1 MEKQK
6 RHIAV
11 RILRFILWTAGIWVV
26 LMLAVQMLLSTSTV
40 NRLID
45 RYAPEY
51 IDGKLEFSKVKVNMF
66 RHFPNVGISIED
78 GALTYPAD
86 RFEDLRKQSPQGR
99 LLYSGCGEE
108 ADTLASFRRFS
119 AGINVAALLSG
130 KVSISHIVMVR
141 PRIFAHSYDST
152 NANWNMFRLPEDE
165 DTTSTSLPPIS
176 IGRIRLSD
184 HPHIVYTD
192 SEDTLFAM
200 IDVKQIGFDGRLDT
214 KRASRNRIGLTFDS
228 LIVAGRMASDTL
240 GLKVDMLHMHE
251 HHDHMDIHTEANALL
266 ATNTFGRI
274 NIPISIK
281 GTAGITEKDPFSL
294 ALHGFKADIA
304 AMPIEFDLDIS
315 KEESGIMLDGRFGM
329 KDCRIEDLIDG
340 FIYKIIPET
349 ADIRTD
355 AAVSLSGSCMGNIG
369 NGRLPSF
376 EIALSVP
383 KSDINHKDV
392 KHSLSIAL
400 EAGAETDNEGRVNV
414 RVDDLDLST
423 YGLSLDAC
431 MTLKDVLG
439 ADPLVEVDGRLRAS
453 ADSLASFLPEDH
465 IIHAE
470 GSLSA
475 ELKGGIRL
483 SQMDIYNFGQAEM
496 TGSIISDRIIL
507 DSPADTISISLK
519 DFAID
524 LAPESKTSK
533 AGAGTFRLLGINGT
547 IAKAD
552 IALKE
557 ALEFNGTEISFA
569 AKNSVDAMAE
579 NEKKVHPLGGH
590 LNAQELAL
598 KDGDGMSVTLD
609 NTRTSFQMV
618 PKKDNP
624 EIPVLSLR
632 SSNKRIYLRDNTN
645 RAILTDAEL
654 EGTAAMNSIERRLKR
669 KVYMD
674 SLSAAHPDI
683 PRDSLMTRLRSQRKV
698 REIPEWMT
706 EESFKASDIN
716 FSLDGALAE
725 NFRKWDV
732 SGGMKVRTG
741 ILMTPYLPLR
751 NILKGTDIDFNNNE
765 FKVNEFKIVSGD
777 SEISA
782 KGTLSGLRRALLG
795 RGTYN
800 LDMDIS
806 SGKMNA
812 DELLAAFNAGMSF
825 DPDSEAGSMAGASDS
840 EFLKMVVADS
850 LEADKSNSLIIV
862 PADINADIRL
872 NASDISFSDL
882 HIDSLK
888 ADILMKERCMQ
899 IINSTAGTN
908 MGKAEFEGFYSTRTK
923 KDIRTG
929 FNFSLTD
936 VTSEKVIAMMP
947 AIDTI
952 MPLLKSFSGLIDCQM
967 AATASLDTCMNIL
980 TPSINGVIRI
990 GGENLTMKDNEVFS
1004 SLAKKLKFKN
1014 RKEGRIDKMTVEG
1027 VIKDNTLE
1035 VFPFILD
1042 LDRYTLALSGL
1053 HNMDMSYKYHVS
1065 IIRSPI
1071 VFKVGVDI
1079 YGPDFDN
1086 MKYKIGKPKYRTTDV
1101 PVFTA
1106 VIDQTRINLAES
1118 IREIFE
1124 KGVEIAVKENESQDA
1139 IKAHKENIGYVNAAE
1154 QDMEELTAEEQR
1166 QFEEESMKE
1175 ETGMPVDSLSISRT
1189 LNEMIIKRNIENEQS
1204 GIH

>member
-1 MEKQK
+1 MEKK
-6 RHIAV
+6 ERNIAV
-11 RILRFILWTAGIWVV
+11 RILKFILWAVGTWAV
-26 LMLAVQMLLSTSTV
+26 LLFAVQMLLSTSAV

-51 IDGKLEFSKVKVNMF
+51 IDGKLEFSKVRVDMF
-66 RHFPNVGISIED
+66 RHFPNIGISIED
-78 GALTYPAD
+78 GSLTYPSD
-86 RFEDLRKQSPQGR
+86 RFESLRRESPQGR

-108 ADTLASFRRFS
+108 ADTLASFRHFS
-119 AGINVAALLSG
+119 AGINVAALLKG
-130 KVSISHIVMVR
+130 KIGISHIVMVR
-141 PRIFAHSYDST
+141 PRIFAHSFDST
-152 NANWNMFRLPEDE
+152 NVNWDIFRLPEDD
-165 DTTSTSLPPIS
+165 DTTSAALPPIS

-200 IDVKQIGFDGRLDT
+200 IDVKNIGFDGRLDNR
-214 KRASRNRIGLTFDS
+214 KVSRNRIGLTFDS
-228 LIVAGRMASDTL
+228 LLVAGRLASDTL
-240 GLKVDMLHMHE
+240 GLRVDKLHMHE

-315 KEESGIMLDGRFGM
+315 KEESGIMLDGHFGM

-340 FIYKIIPET
+340 FICKIIPET

-355 AAVSLSGSCMGNIG
+355 AAVSLSGSCVGNIG

-376 EIALSVP
+376 EITLSVP

-400 EAGAETDNEGRVNV
+400 QAGAETDNEGRVNV
-414 RVDDLDLST
+414 RVDDIDLST
-423 YGLSLDAC
+423 YGLRLDAC
-431 MTLKDVLG
+431 MKLEDVLG
-439 ADPLVEVDGRLRAS
+439 ADPLVELDGRLRAS
-453 ADSLASFLPEDH
+453 ADSLASFLPEEYE
-465 IIHAE
+465 IHAS
-470 GSLSA
+470 GGLSA
-475 ELKGGIRL
+475 ELKGGIKL
-483 SQMDIYNFGQAEM
+483 SQMDIYNFGQADM
-496 TGSIISDRIIL
+496 TGSLRSEGLIL
-507 DSPADTISISLK
+507 DSPADTISINLK
-519 DFAID
+519 DLAID

-533 AGAGTFRLLGINGT
+533 AGAGTFRLLGINGS
-547 IAKAD
+547 IGKAG
-552 IALKE
+552 ISLKE

-569 AKNSVDAMAE
+569 AKNSVEALSQDK
-579 NEKKVHPLGGH
+579 KKVHPLGGH
-590 LNAQELAL
+590 LDARELAVN
-598 KDGDGMSVTLD
+598 DGEGMSVTLD

-645 RAILTDAEL
+645 RVILTDADL
-654 EGTAAMNSIERRLKR
+654 NGTAAMNSIERRLKR
-669 KVYMD
+669 KAYMD
-674 SLSAAHPDI
+674 SLAAAHPGT
-683 PRDSLMTRLRSQRKV
+683 PRDSLLTFSRLQRRN

-725 NFRKWDV
+725 NFRKWDA
-732 SGGMKVRTG
+732 SGSIKVRTG
-741 ILMTPYLPLR
+741 IVMTPYLPLR

-765 FKVNEFKIVSGD
+765 FRINEFKIVSGE
-777 SEISA
+777 SEMAA
-782 KGTLSGLRRALLG
+782 KGSLSGLRRALLG
-795 RGTYN
+795 RGIYN
-800 LDMDIS
+800 LDMDIT

-812 DELLAAFNAGMSF
+812 DELLAAFNVGMAF
-825 DPDSEAGSMAGASDS
+825 DADSEAGAMAGASDS

-850 LEADKSNSLIIV
+850 LEKDNANSLIIV
-862 PADINADIRL
+862 PADLNADIRL
-872 NASDISFSDL
+872 NATDISFSDL

-888 ADILMKERCMQ
+888 ADVLMKERCMQ

-929 FNFSLTD
+929 FNFNLID

-967 AATASLDTCMNIL
+967 AATARLDTCMNIL

-1086 MKYKIGKPKYRTTDV
+1086 MKYKIGKPKYRNTDV

-1106 VIDQTRINLAES
+1106 VIDQTRINLAQS
-1118 IREIFE
+1118 IRGIFE
-1124 KGVEIAVKENESQDA
+1124 KGVEIAVKENERQDA
-1139 IKAHKENIGYVNAAE
+1139 INAHKESIGYVNAAE
-1154 QDMEELTAEEQR
+1154 QAMEELTEEEQK
-1166 QFEEESMKE
+1166 QFEEESMKAE
-1175 ETGMPVDSLSISRT
+1175 EVLPIDSLSISRT
-1189 LNEMIIKRNIENEQS
+1189 LNEMIIKRNIEDEQS

>member
-1 MEKQK
+1 MEKKK

-11 RILRFILWTAGIWVV
+11 RILRFIMWTAGIWVA
-26 LMLAVQMLLSTSTV
+26 LLLAVQMLLSTSTV

-51 IDGKLEFSKVKVNMF
+51 IDGKLEFSKVKINMF
-66 RHFPNVGISIED
+66 RHFPNVGIIIED
-78 GALTYPAD
+78 GSLTYPAD
-86 RFEDLRKQSPQGR
+86 RFEDLRKLSPQGR

-141 PRIFAHSYDST
+141 PRIFAHSFDST

-200 IDVKQIGFDGRLDT
+200 IDVKKIGFDGKLDT
-214 KRASRNRIGLTFDS
+214 KRVSRNRIGLTFDS
-228 LIVAGRMASDTL
+228 LLVAGRIASDTL
-240 GLKVDMLHMHE
+240 GLRVDMLHMHE

-281 GTAGITEKDPFSL
+281 GTAGIIGKDPFSL
-294 ALHGFKADIA
+294 VLHGFKADIA
-304 AMPIEFDLDIS
+304 AMPIEFDMDIS
-315 KEESGIMLDGRFGM
+315 KENSGIMLDGSFGM

-340 FIYKIIPET
+340 FVSKIIPET

-355 AAVSLSGSCMGNIG
+355 ALVSLSGSCRGNIG
-369 NGRLPSF
+369 NGTLPSF
-376 EIALSVP
+376 EAVLSVP
-383 KSDINHKDV
+383 QSDVSHRSL
-392 KHSLSIAL
+392 KHGISIAL
-400 EAGAETDNEGRVNV
+400 EAGAETDDDGRVNV
-414 RVDDLDLST
+414 RIDDLDLST
-423 YGLSLDAC
+423 YGLCLDAG
-431 MTLKDVLG
+431 MKVTDLLG
-439 ADPLVEVDGRLRAS
+439 NDPLIEVDGRMRAS
-453 ADSLASFLPEDH
+453 ADSLASFLPEDYV
-465 IIHAE
+465 IHAE
-470 GSLSA
+470 GGLSA

-496 TGSIISDRIIL
+496 TGSLSSTGLIL

-533 AGAGTFRLLGINGT
+533 TGAGTFRLLGINGT

-552 IALKE
+552 VALKE
-557 ALEFNGTEISFA
+557 AMEFNGTEISFA
-569 AKNSVDAMAE
+569 AKNSVDAMTE
-579 NEKKVHPLGGH
+579 DDKKVHPLGGH
-590 LNAQELAL
+590 LDAKELAL
-598 KDGDGMSVTLD
+598 KDGEGMSVTLD

-645 RAILTDAEL
+645 RVILTDAEL
-654 EGTAAMNSIERRLKR
+654 NGTAAMNSIERRLQR
-669 KVYMD
+669 RAYMD

-683 PRDSLMTRLRSQRKV
+683 PRDSLMTHLRSQRKV

-725 NFRKWDV
+725 NFRKWDI

-751 NILKGTDIDFNNNE
+751 NILKGADIDFNNNE
-765 FKVNEFKIVSGD
+765 FKLKEFKIVSGD

-782 KGTLSGLRRALLG
+782 SGSLSGLRRALLG

-825 DPDSEAGSMAGASDS
+825 DPDSEAGAMAGASDS

-850 LEADKSNSLIIV
+850 LEADKGNSLIIV

-908 MGKAEFEGFYSTRTK
+908 MGRAEFEGFYSTRTK

-929 FNFSLTD
+929 FNFNLTN

-952 MPLLKSFSGLIDCQM
+952 MPLLKSFSGLIYCQM
-967 AATASLDTCMNIL
+967 AATASLDTCMNIQ

-1086 MKYKIGKPKYRTTDV
+1086 MKFKIGKPKYRTTDI

-1106 VIDQTRINLAES
+1106 VIDETRINLAES
-1118 IREIFE
+1118 IRGIFE
-1124 KGVEIAVKENESQDA
+1124 KGVEIAVKENERQDA
-1139 IKAHKENIGYVNAAE
+1139 INAHKENIGYMNAAE
-1154 QDMEELTAEEQR
+1154 QDMEELTAEEQK
-1166 QFEEESMKE
+1166 QFEEESLKA
-1175 ETGMPVDSLSISRT
+1175 ETDLQVDSLSISRT
-1189 LNEMIIKRNIENEQS
+1189 LNEMIIKRNTEDEQP